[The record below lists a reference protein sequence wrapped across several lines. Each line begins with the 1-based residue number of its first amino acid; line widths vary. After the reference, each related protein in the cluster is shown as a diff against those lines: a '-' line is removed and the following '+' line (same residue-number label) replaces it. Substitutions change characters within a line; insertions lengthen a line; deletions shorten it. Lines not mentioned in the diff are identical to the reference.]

1 MPDSTRSCTSSP
13 AGSSFGIRL
22 GRLRPIGLLRVVHPF
37 PSALDASAAAA
48 IALIAGSGVGLAL
61 HLALG
66 MLCLQFSIGAANDL
80 TDAPAD
86 ALVKPQKPI
95 PAGLVSRDAAKTVVA
110 ITASLGLALA
120 ASASIAAFAVGVA
133 GLADGLL
140 YDLRLKGTPFGWVS
154 FAAGVGLL
162 PVYAWAGATG
172 TLPAAAPWV
181 VALAVAAGSALAL
194 ANALAD
200 LERDRRSGVTSIAT
214 VLGPGRTIALNAAVL
229 VVVTIV
235 VGATSL
241 AVGTAPGPAAA
252 EYGGLALAWL
262 GVGLAGVASERW
274 RHLVW
279 EVQALGILALG
290 VGWLA
295 AMDSAGLLRP

>member
-1 MPDSTRSCTSSP
+1 M
-13 AGSSFGIRL
+13 
-22 GRLRPIGLLRVVHPF
+22 
-37 PSALDASAAAA
+37 
-48 IALIAGSGVGLAL
+48 IAGSGVGLAL
-61 HLALG
+61 HLAMG
-66 MLCLQFSIGAANDL
+66 MLCLQFAIGAANDL
-80 TDAPAD
+80 ADAPTD

-95 PAGLVSRDAAKTVVA
+95 PAGLISRDAAKAVFA
-110 ITASLGLALA
+110 ITASLGLALT
-120 ASASIAAFAVGVA
+120 ASVSIAAFVVGVA
-133 GLADGLL
+133 GLSDGLL
-140 YDLRLKGTPFGWVS
+140 YDFRLKGTPFGWVS

-172 TLPAAAPWV
+172 TLPAAVPWV

-194 ANALAD
+194 ANALSD

-229 VVVTIV
+229 VVVDIV
-235 VGATSL
+235 VGATTL
-241 AVGTAPGPAAA
+241 AVGTAPAPAAA
-252 EYGGLALAWL
+252 ELGGLLLAWL
-262 GVGLAGVASERW
+262 GLGLAGVASERW

>member
-1 MPDSTRSCTSSP
+1 M
-13 AGSSFGIRL
+13 
-22 GRLRPIGLLRVVHPF
+22 IGLIRVVHPF
-37 PSALDASAAAA
+37 PSVLDASAAAA
-48 IALIAGSGVGLAL
+48 IALIAGAGVGLAL

-66 MLCLQFSIGAANDL
+66 MLCLQFAIGAANDL
-80 TDAPAD
+80 ADAPTD

-95 PAGLVSRDAAKTVVA
+95 PAVLISRDAAKAIFA
-110 ITASLGLALA
+110 ITASLGLALT
-120 ASASIAAFAVGVA
+120 ASVSIAAFAVGAV

-162 PVYAWAGATG
+162 PVYAWVGATG
-172 TLPAAAPWV
+172 TLPVAAPWV

-194 ANALAD
+194 ANALSD
-200 LERDRRSGVTSIAT
+200 LEMDRRSGATSIAT
-214 VLGPGRTIALNAAVL
+214 ILGLRRTIALNVTVL
-229 VVVTIV
+229 AIVAIV

-241 AVGTAPGPAAA
+241 TIRMAAA
-252 EYGGLALAWL
+252 PATAELGGLMLAWL